1 MYKMLLLSFF
11 SLFAGEVAAQ
21 PSASWSTRKAHQL
34 QRLLDESLHHIK
46 MPGNQFAVSYAGE
59 IWQGAAGNLTAN
71 QPFFIASTT
80 KLFTTAIILQLR
92 AEGRLQLG
100 DTLPQY
106 FSAAELEGLHVYKGR
121 DYSHQITIAQLLAHT
136 SGLPDYF
143 QGKDQNGYSLEKDLT
158 AGNDQ
163 NTDFSKVLAIN
174 RRQKTLFAPGTKG
187 KAHYSDTNFQLLGQI
202 IERLTGLPYGQ
213 ACEQRIIAPL
223 QLQHT
228 WLFTDTSDRRM
239 APLRY
244 KSVELH
250 IPQAMAANGPD
261 GGMVSTSTDLLVFL
275 QAFFGGRLFPAAYLD
290 EMQDWNRIFYPMQS
304 GMGMHLFALP
314 AWMTLGKPFPALQGH
329 SGLSGTMAYYS
340 PEHHLFIA
348 GTVNQ
353 IAYPDQSFRLALKLI
368 AEVLKP

>member
-1 MYKMLLLSFF
+1 MYKMLLLSLF
-11 SLFAGEVAAQ
+11 SFLPSSLWAQ
-21 PSASWSTRKAHQL
+21 PATSWSKQKTDKL
-34 QRLLDESLHHIK
+34 QAILLKGLNAKKS
-46 MPGNQFAVSYAGE
+46 PGNQFAIAYAGE
-59 IWQGAAGNLTAN
+59 VWQGAAGDLAPN

-80 KLFTTAIILQLR
+80 KLFTTALVLQLR
-92 AEGRLQLG
+92 NEGKLQIT
-100 DTLPQY
+100 DSLPQY
-106 FSAAELEGLHVYKGR
+106 FSAAELQGLHVYKGR

-143 QGKDQNGYSLEKDLT
+143 QGKDQKGYSLEKDLV

-163 NTDFSKVLAIN
+163 AWDLEGIRAIN
-174 RRQKTLFAPGTKG
+174 ARQKAHFAPGTKG
-187 KAHYSDTNFQLLGQI
+187 KAVYSDTNFQLLGEI
-202 IERLTGLPYGQ
+202 I
-213 ACEQRIIAPL
+213 QRITGQSFGEACQQRITTPL
-223 QLQHT
+223 QLTST
-228 WLFTDTSDRRM
+228 WLFTDTSDQRM

-244 KSVELH
+244 KREALH
-250 IPQAMAANGPD
+250 IPKAMASTAPD
-261 GGMVSTSTDLLVFL
+261 GGMVSTSTDLLLFL
-275 QAFFGGRLFPAAYLD
+275 QAFFGGQLFPAAYLL

-329 SGLSGTMAYYS
+329 SGLSGTVAYYS
-340 PEHHLFIA
+340 PEHQLFIA

>member
-1 MYKMLLLSFF
+1 MYKMLFLSLF
-11 SLFAGEVAAQ
+11 SLFAGQVTAQ
-21 PSASWSTRKAHQL
+21 NSASWSTRKATPL
-34 QRLLDESLHHIK
+34 QSILNESLHRSK
-46 MPGNQFAVSYAGE
+46 MPGNQFAIAYQGE
-59 IWQGAAGNLTAN
+59 TWQGAAGNLTAN

-80 KLFTTAIILQLR
+80 KLYTTAIILQLR
-92 AEGRLQLG
+92 AEGRLQLT

-121 DYSHQITIAQLLAHT
+121 DYSRQITLAQLLAHT

-143 QGKDQNGYSLEKDLT
+143 QGKDQQGYSLEKDLT
-158 AGNDQ
+158 SGNDQ
-163 NTDFSKVLAIN
+163 NTDFNKVLAIN
-174 RRQKTLFAPGTKG
+174 RRQKPLFAPGSKG

-202 IERLTGLPYGQ
+202 IERLTGLSYGQ

-223 QLQHT
+223 KLQHT
-228 WLFTDTSDRRM
+228 WLFSDTSDRRM

-244 KSVELH
+244 KNAELY

-261 GGMVSTSTDLLVFL
+261 GGMVSNAADLLVFL
-275 QAFFGGRLFPAAYLD
+275 QAFFGGRLFPAAYLA

-314 AWMTLGKPFPALQGH
+314 QWMTLGKRFPALQGH

-340 PEHHLFIA
+340 PEHQLFIA

-353 IAYPDQSFRLALKLI
+353 IAYPDQSFRLALKLV